1 LNSNSNP
8 ASTAGTGYRRDYTPE
23 ILVVKTNGGE
33 IVGFQFKPK
42 LSAVLAI
49 LNGASVG
56 LAYIVSQGNI
66 TATII
71 WFAITTGATA
81 GLSYYKEKE

>member
-1 LNSNSNP
+1 M
-8 ASTAGTGYRRDYTPE
+8 
-23 ILVVKTNGGE
+23 
-33 IVGFQFKPK
+33 GFQFKPK

-49 LNGASVG
+49 IQGASVG

-71 WFAITTGATA
+71 WFAISTGVTA
-81 GLSYYKEKE
+81 GLSYYKEKTES

>member
-1 LNSNSNP
+1 MKL
-8 ASTAGTGYRRDYTPE
+8 TR
-23 ILVVKTNGGE
+23 KM
-33 IVGFQFKPK
+33 GFQFKPK
-42 LSAVLAI
+42 LTAILAV

-56 LAYIVSQGNI
+56 LAYIVSQGDI

-81 GLSYYKEKE
+81 GLSYYQEHE

>member
-1 LNSNSNP
+1 M
-8 ASTAGTGYRRDYTPE
+8 YTHSWLLP
-23 ILVVKTNGGE
+23 
-33 IVGFQFKPK
+33 
-42 LSAVLAI
+42 
-49 LNGASVG
+49 NGALVG

-71 WFAITTGATA
+71 WFAITTGVTA